1 MILIAIP
8 IAVALFAVT
17 ASAGPSTQQLEA
29 LIDEAEFV
37 AAVRILS
44 TDYRATAADGPM
56 YADAKLLKVIK
67 GDLSRAQRIHFGASA
82 WVGPTYSAGQERI
95 VFLAP
100 VAGGHGYYKNAR
112 WSSLEAGKVDL
123 YFLHQEIDE
132 LSEATLREFLRRLAH
147 TGRPPPKLE
156 CKLVSTS
163 AGNLQLS
170 VKLTNV
176 GDQTLWFHMSG
187 LRFSFE
193 ARQVR
198 HTLSVDWHADD
209 KDNWFPLPPGSV
221 LSGYAIMGEEQV
233 AAAGEL
239 TITLGH
245 NSARFPESAW
255 LGFQTV
261 KLHVPE

>member
-1 MILIAIP
+1 MILTAIRIA
-8 IAVALFAVT
+8 AALFAVT
-17 ASAGPSTQQLEA
+17 AFAGPSTQQLEA
-29 LIDEAEFV
+29 LIDEAEVV
-37 AAVRILS
+37 AVVTILS

-56 YADAKLLKVIK
+56 YADAKLLKIIK

-95 VFLAP
+95 VFLAR

-147 TGRPPPKLE
+147 TGRPPPNLE
-156 CKLVSTS
+156 CELVRSS

-193 ARQVR
+193 AGQVR
-198 HTLSVDWHADD
+198 HALSVDWHADD

-233 AAAGEL
+233 AGAGEL
-239 TITLGH
+239 TVTLGH
-245 NSARFPESAW
+245 NSARFPESVW
-255 LGFQTV
+255 LGFQAV
-261 KLHVPE
+261 KLRVPE

>member
-1 MILIAIP
+1 MILTAMRIA
-8 IAVALFAVT
+8 AALFAVA

-29 LIDEAEFV
+29 LIDEAEVV
-37 AAVRILS
+37 AVVTILS

-67 GDLSRAQRIHFGASA
+67 GELSRARRIHFGASA
-82 WVGPTYSAGQERI
+82 WVGPTYSAGEERI
-95 VFLAP
+95 VLLAR
-100 VAGGHGYYKNAR
+100 VAGGHGYYKNAC

-123 YFLHQEIDE
+123 YFIHQAIDE
-132 LSEATLREFLRRLAH
+132 LSEATLREFLRNLAH
-147 TGRPPPKLE
+147 AGSSPPNLE
-156 CKLVSTS
+156 CELVRSS

-198 HTLSVDWHADD
+198 HALSIDWHADD

-239 TITLGH
+239 TITFRH
-245 NSARFPESAW
+245 HSARFPESSW
-255 LGFQTV
+255 LGFQTA
-261 KLHVPE
+261 KLHLQE